1 MPVMPY
7 LSSVSC
13 AFSTISEAPMVSF
26 ANVLPS
32 VQFLKWS
39 RYSIFPSRPLD
50 RGEFQVQCLKTD
62 AARKG
67 GDHLNDLKM
76 DGFFADNA
84 LLSDLLTT
92 LPQTPGLIQT

>member
-39 RYSIFPSRPLD
+39 RYSIFPSGPLI
-50 RGEFQVQCLKTD
+50 GENSRWRASKPMLP
-62 AARKG
+62 RKG
-67 GDHLNDLKM
+67 GDHFNDLKM

-84 LLSDLLTT
+84 LLSDLLTPC
-92 LPQTPGLIQT
+92 LKLRLN